1 MTSAS
6 EEEELT
12 GFTKTTDLFSCE
24 NPNIQ
29 LNFNRSVEE
38 GQRSQDSIPLAY
50 SDTEKN
56 TC

>member
-29 LNFNRSVEE
+29 LNFNRQVEE